1 MLILNLKC
9 DYLVIHFEL
18 FLYSRVYE
26 GGRTSE
32 SCQELII
39 NRLQSFP
46 HGVDKVSVKTLV
58 AVLGPVLYVDIRQ
71 CRGAGGSVR
80 RGRT

>member
-58 AVLGPVLYVDIRQ
+58 TVLGPVLYVDIRQ
-71 CRGAGGSVR
+71 CGGAGWGVR
-80 RGRT
+80 